1 MNAANLISMMKMEYK
16 PSEKC
21 LQALQNM
28 IADNPWFSIGQQLL
42 AKEIQRFG
50 KNDFE
55 KYLNTAAIY
64 SLNRKFLYNLLFDPS
79 QTIENEVELQ
89 NVNIEDEI
97 ELQDDGIKD
106 EQQSEDIKTEE
117 ETVFDYPVSD
127 YFANQTIDVKETSED
142 IVDKFLASPQKI
154 SIEYK
159 DEKNGDG
166 KMPEN
171 AETEPDDEDGFVTET
186 LAKIYAEQ
194 GYISK
199 AIDVYEKLSL
209 QDSKK
214 NAYFAVLI
222 ENLKKRN

>member
-16 PSEKC
+16 PSEKN
-21 LQALQNM
+21 LQTLQNL
-28 IADNPWFSIGQQLL
+28 IAENPWFSIGQQLL
-42 AKEIQRFG
+42 AKEIQRL
-50 KNDFE
+50 KKDDFE

-64 SLNRKFLYNLLFDPS
+64 SLNRNFLYDKLFDS
-79 QTIENEVELQ
+79 FQVERDEIELQ
-89 NVNIEDEI
+89 NVNIEDEPPHN
-97 ELQDDGIKD
+97 EV
-106 EQQSEDIKTEE
+106 ETEE
-117 ETVFDYPVSD
+117 QTVFDYPVSD
-127 YFANQTIDVKETSED
+127 YFANQAIDVKETSED
-142 IVDKFLASPQKI
+142 IVDKFLASSQKI
-154 SIEYK
+154 SIEHK
-159 DEKNGDG
+159 NEKYEDG

-171 AETEPDDEDGFVTET
+171 TCTEPIGEDGFVTET

-214 NAYFAVLI
+214 SAYFAALI